1 MKVETICIEGM
12 SCSHCQKA
20 VSNAIRS
27 LSGVKEVEVS
37 LESKNAVVTFDDAVL
52 SLTAIKAAVEDEG
65 YCIV

>member
-12 SCSHCQKA
+12 SCSHCQNA

-27 LSGVKEVEVS
+27 LPGVKEVEVS
-37 LESKNAVVTFDDAVL
+37 LENKNAVVTFDDSVL

-65 YCIV
+65 YRIV